1 MPDAAQSQTMTQVD
15 PPPPVRDALTGLF
28 SRHHLEGVLPSLLD
42 LAVQEQHPLAV
53 VMIDLDHFR
62 HVNDTHG
69 IAAGDTMLAS
79 FGALLSKQRGGSD
92 IACRFGGEEFCLLLP
107 GTDALAARRKVN
119 ALLTLWREAEFRFG
133 DAASS
138 ENTFSAGVAD
148 SFLAPPGPAALLQ
161 AAHACL
167 REAKRLG
174 CHRVLVFD
182 AFEADP
188 VGEG

>member
-1 MPDAAQSQTMTQVD
+1 MPTADPAD
-15 PPPPVRDALTGLF
+15 LPPPARDPLTGLF
-28 SRHHLEGVLPSLLD
+28 SRSHLEGVLPSLLD
-42 LAVQEQHPLAV
+42 LALREQHPLAV

-69 IAAGDTMLAS
+69 LAAGDTMLAS
-79 FGALLSKQRGGSD
+79 FGALLAKQGGSGD

-119 ALLTLWREAEFRFG
+119 SLLTLWREAEFRFG
-133 DAASS
+133 DVASS

-148 SFLAPPGPAALLQ
+148 TILARPEPEALLQ

-182 AFEADP
+182 AFEGDP
-188 VGEG
+188 IDER

>member
-1 MPDAAQSQTMTQVD
+1 MPTAESAD
-15 PPPPVRDALTGLF
+15 PQPPARDALTGLY
-28 SRHHLEGVLPSLLD
+28 SRHHLEGVLPSLLA
-42 LAVQEQHPLAV
+42 LALQEQHPLAV

-79 FGALLSKQRGGSD
+79 FGALLTKQGGSGD
-92 IACRFGGEEFCLLLP
+92 VACRFGGEEFCLLMP

-119 ALLTLWREAEFRFG
+119 SLLTLWREAEFRFG
-133 DAASS
+133 AAAAS

-148 SFLAPPGPAALLQ
+148 SFLAPPTPEALLQ
-161 AAHACL
+161 AAQACL

-182 AFEADP
+182 AFETNPAD
-188 VGEG
+188 EG

>member
-1 MPDAAQSQTMTQVD
+1 MPSVEPAD
-15 PPPPVRDALTGLF
+15 PQPLVRDSLTGLF
-28 SRHHLEGVLPSLLD
+28 SRHHLEGVLPSMLEQAL
-42 LAVQEQHPLAV
+42 QEQQPLAV
-53 VMIDLDHFR
+53 AMIDLDHFQR
-62 HVNDTHG
+62 VNDVHG

-79 FGALLSKQRGGSD
+79 FGALLSKQGGHGD
-92 IACRFGGEEFCLLLP
+92 VACRFGGEEFCLLLP

-119 ALLTLWREAEFRFG
+119 SLLTLWRAAEFRFG

-148 SFLAPPGPAALLQ
+148 SFLAPASPEALLR
-161 AAHACL
+161 AAHVCL

-182 AFEADP
+182 AFDTNPAEAD
-188 VGEG
+188 